1 MKKRQLYQKNMRL
14 RKKLNTIIFFNLFS
28 LTGLFLTS
36 CDNDEALIGLQEE
49 DQILVRLISANKMSK
64 PSKTNISSLISSSG
78 LDFPLSQMKYDVQI
92 WEITYET
99 LYKGSNIVASGM
111 AYIPL
116 GDGEEFSYLTF
127 AHGTIA
133 ANNEA
138 PSELSMADIQTFLFA
153 AMASTGL
160 ITVVPDLIGFGS
172 SKEIMH
178 PYYVEETS
186 ALAVIDGL
194 RAVRE
199 LLKQEEI
206 NSDEELYLSGYSGGG
221 YVTMATHKYI
231 EDYDL
236 EYFDLKA
243 SFPAAGGYDMKG
255 VRDFFFDQEV
265 YETPYFMAYIAE
277 SYRTYY
283 DIDTSLAQQIFN
295 EPYAQRIINI
305 FDGLSDGSQ
314 INSQLNDTVAVLIAP
329 GFLSEP
335 DNEKYSEISQLFE
348 QNSLLSWIPEIPM
361 YLFHGDADITVPYQ
375 NTIDTYDAFLASGTS
390 SEIITLTT
398 FEGADHYTGF
408 VPYLESFMNTIMK
421 LEGK

>member
-1 MKKRQLYQKNMRL
+1 MRL

-28 LTGLFLTS
+28 LTGLFFTS

-138 PSELSMADIQTFLFA
+138 PSELSMVDIQTFLFA

>member
-1 MKKRQLYQKNMRL
+1 MRL

-138 PSELSMADIQTFLFA
+138 PSELSMVDIQTFLFA

>member
-1 MKKRQLYQKNMRL
+1 MRL

-36 CDNDEALIGLQEE
+36 CDNEEALIGLQEE

-138 PSELSMADIQTFLFA
+138 PSELSMVDIQTFLFA

-265 YETPYFMAYIAE
+265 YEIPYFMAYIAE

>member
-1 MKKRQLYQKNMRL
+1 MRL

-138 PSELSMADIQTFLFA
+138 PSELSMVDIQTFLYA

-421 LEGK
+421 LEGE

>member
-1 MKKRQLYQKNMRL
+1 MRL

-28 LTGLFLTS
+28 LTGLFFTS

-138 PSELSMADIQTFLFA
+138 PSELSMVDIQTFLFA

-421 LEGK
+421 LEGE

>member
-1 MKKRQLYQKNMRL
+1 MRL

-421 LEGK
+421 LEGE

>member
-1 MKKRQLYQKNMRL
+1 MRL
-14 RKKLNTIIFFNLFS
+14 RKKIKTIIFFNLFL

-99 LYKGSNIVASGM
+99 LYKGSNIVTSGM

-116 GDGEEFSYLTF
+116 GDREKFSDLLF

-133 ANNEA
+133 ANDEA
-138 PSELSMADIQTFLFA
+138 PSKLSMVDIQTFLYA

-186 ALAVIDGL
+186 ALVVIDGL
-194 RAVRE
+194 RAIRE

-206 NSDEELYLSGYSGGG
+206 NSDGELYLSGYSGGG

-231 EDYDL
+231 EEYDL

-283 DIDTSLAQQIFN
+283 DIDTALAQQIFN

-329 GFLSEP
+329 GFLSKP

-348 QNSLLSWIPEIPM
+348 QNSLLDWIPEIPM
-361 YLFHGDADITVPYQ
+361 YLYHGDADITVPYQ
-375 NTIDTYDAFLASGTS
+375 NTVDTYDVFLASGS
-390 SEIITLTT
+390 PPEIIKLTT

-408 VPYLESFMNTIMK
+408 VPYLESFMDTIMK

>member
-1 MKKRQLYQKNMRL
+1 M
-14 RKKLNTIIFFNLFS
+14 
-28 LTGLFLTS
+28 TS
-36 CDNDEALIGLQEE
+36 CDNEEALIGLQEE
-49 DQILVRLISANKMSK
+49 DQIPVRLISANKMSK

-138 PSELSMADIQTFLFA
+138 PSELSMVDIQTFLFA

-231 EDYDL
+231 EEYDL

-348 QNSLLSWIPEIPM
+348 QNSLLSWIPETPM

-375 NTIDTYDAFLASGTS
+375 NTIDTYDAFLASGAS
-390 SEIITLTT
+390 PEIITLTT

>member
-1 MKKRQLYQKNMRL
+1 MRL

-138 PSELSMADIQTFLFA
+138 PSELSMVDIQTFLFA

-199 LLKQEEI
+199 LLIQEEI

>member
-1 MKKRQLYQKNMRL
+1 MRL
-14 RKKLNTIIFFNLFS
+14 RKKLNTIIFFNLFL

-138 PSELSMADIQTFLFA
+138 PSELSMVDIQTFLFA

-231 EDYDL
+231 EEYDL

-348 QNSLLSWIPEIPM
+348 QNSLLDWIPEIPM
-361 YLFHGDADITVPYQ
+361 YLYHGDADITVPYQ
-375 NTIDTYDAFLASGTS
+375 NTIDTYDAFLASGAS
-390 SEIITLTT
+390 PEIITLTT

>member
-1 MKKRQLYQKNMRL
+1 MRL

-36 CDNDEALIGLQEE
+36 CDNEEALIGLQEE

-138 PSELSMADIQTFLFA
+138 PSELSMVDIQTFLFA

>member
-1 MKKRQLYQKNMRL
+1 MSVIMFTCLFCQRLFTNAGGLGAHTKHCAVNPNMVPFKRHPNAG
-14 RKKLNTIIFFNLFS
+14 RKKGAIPWNKGIRDLSI
-28 LTGLFLTS
+28 TGEK
-36 CDNDEALIGLQEE
+36 NPRA
-49 DQILVRLISANKMSK
+49 K
-64 PSKTNISSLISSSG
+64 
-78 LDFPLSQMKYDVQI
+78 I

-99 LYKGSNIVASGM
+99 LYKESNIVASGM

-138 PSELSMADIQTFLFA
+138 PSELSMVDIQTFLFA

-421 LEGK
+421 LEGE

>member
-1 MKKRQLYQKNMRL
+1 MRL

-138 PSELSMADIQTFLFA
+138 PSELSMVDIQTFLFA

-283 DIDTSLAQQIFN
+283 DIDTSLAQPIFN

-421 LEGK
+421 LEGE

>member
-1 MKKRQLYQKNMRL
+1 MRL

-36 CDNDEALIGLQEE
+36 CDNEEALIGLQEE

-138 PSELSMADIQTFLFA
+138 PSELSMVDIQTFLFA

-178 PYYVEETS
+178 PYYVKETS

-221 YVTMATHKYI
+221 YVTMATHEYI

-255 VRDFFFDQEV
+255 VRDFFLDQEV

-348 QNSLLSWIPEIPM
+348 QNSLLSWIPETPM

-375 NTIDTYDAFLASGTS
+375 NTIDTYNAFLASGTS

>member
-1 MKKRQLYQKNMRL
+1 MRL
-14 RKKLNTIIFFNLFS
+14 RKKIKTIIFFNLFL

-99 LYKGSNIVASGM
+99 LYKGSNIVTSGM

-116 GDGEEFSYLTF
+116 GDREKFSYLLF

-133 ANNEA
+133 ANDEA
-138 PSELSMADIQTFLFA
+138 PSKLSMVDIQTFLYA

-186 ALAVIDGL
+186 ALVVIDGL
-194 RAVRE
+194 RAIRE

-206 NSDEELYLSGYSGGG
+206 NSDGELYLSGYSGGG

-231 EDYDL
+231 EEYDL

-243 SFPAAGGYDMKG
+243 SFPAAGGYDMKV

-283 DIDTSLAQQIFN
+283 DIDTALAQQIFN

-329 GFLSEP
+329 GFLSKP

-348 QNSLLSWIPEIPM
+348 QNSLLDWIPEIPM
-361 YLFHGDADITVPYQ
+361 YLYHGDADITVPYQ
-375 NTIDTYDAFLASGTS
+375 NTVDTYDVFLASGS
-390 SEIITLTT
+390 PPEIIKLTT
-398 FEGADHYTGF
+398 FEDADHYTGF
-408 VPYLESFMNTIMK
+408 VPYLESFMDTIMK

>member
-1 MKKRQLYQKNMRL
+1 MRL
-14 RKKLNTIIFFNLFS
+14 RKKVKTIIFFNLLLLS
-28 LTGLFLTS
+28 GLFWIS
-36 CDNDEALIGLQEE
+36 CDNEEALIGLQEE
-49 DQILVRLISANKMSK
+49 DQIPVRLISANKMSK

-99 LYKGSNIVASGM
+99 LYKGSNIVTSGM

-116 GDGEEFSYLTF
+116 GDREKFIYLLF

-133 ANNEA
+133 ANDEA
-138 PSELSMADIQTFLFA
+138 PSKLSMVDIQTFLYA

-186 ALAVIDGL
+186 ALVVIDGL
-194 RAVRE
+194 RAIRE

-206 NSDEELYLSGYSGGG
+206 NSDGELYLSGYSGGG

-231 EDYDL
+231 EEYDL

-348 QNSLLSWIPEIPM
+348 QNSLLDWIPEIPM
-361 YLFHGDADITVPYQ
+361 YLYHGDADITVPYQ
-375 NTIDTYDAFLASGTS
+375 NTVDTYDVFLASGS
-390 SEIITLTT
+390 PPEIIKLTT

-408 VPYLESFMNTIMK
+408 VPYLESFMDTIMK

>member
-1 MKKRQLYQKNMRL
+1 MRL

-138 PSELSMADIQTFLFA
+138 PSELSMVDIQTFLFA

-421 LEGK
+421 LEGE

>member
-1 MKKRQLYQKNMRL
+1 MRL
-14 RKKLNTIIFFNLFS
+14 RKKIKTIIFFNLLLLS
-28 LTGLFLTS
+28 GLFWIS

-49 DQILVRLISANKMSK
+49 DQIPFRLISANKMSK

-99 LYKGSNIVASGM
+99 LYKGSNIVTSGM

-116 GDGEEFSYLTF
+116 GDREKFSYLLF

-133 ANNEA
+133 ANDEA
-138 PSELSMADIQTFLFA
+138 PSKLSMVDIQTFLYA

-186 ALAVIDGL
+186 ALVVIDGL
-194 RAVRE
+194 RAIRE

-206 NSDEELYLSGYSGGG
+206 NSDGELYLSGYSGGG

-231 EDYDL
+231 EEYDL

-329 GFLSEP
+329 GFLSKP

-348 QNSLLSWIPEIPM
+348 QNSLLDWIPEIPM
-361 YLFHGDADITVPYQ
+361 YLYHGDADITVPYQ
-375 NTIDTYDAFLASGTS
+375 NTVDTYDVFLASGS
-390 SEIITLTT
+390 PPEIIKLTT

>member
-1 MKKRQLYQKNMRL
+1 MRL

-99 LYKGSNIVASGM
+99 LYKESNIVASGM

-421 LEGK
+421 FEGK

>member
-1 MKKRQLYQKNMRL
+1 MRL

-138 PSELSMADIQTFLFA
+138 PSELSMVDIQTFLFA

-283 DIDTSLAQQIFN
+283 DIDSALAQQIFN

-314 INSQLNDTVAVLIAP
+314 INSQLNDSVAVLIAP

-348 QNSLLSWIPEIPM
+348 QNSLLDWIPETPM
-361 YLFHGDADITVPYQ
+361 YLYHGDADITVPYQ
-375 NTIDTYDAFLASGTS
+375 NTIDTYDAFMASRAS
-390 SEIITLTT
+390 PEIITLTT
-398 FEGADHYTGF
+398 IEGADHYTGF

-421 LEGK
+421 FEGK

>member
-1 MKKRQLYQKNMRL
+1 MRL
-14 RKKLNTIIFFNLFS
+14 RKKLTTIIFFNLFL

-36 CDNDEALIGLQEE
+36 CDNEEALVGLQEE

-64 PSKTNISSLISSSG
+64 PSKTNINSLISSSG

-92 WEITYET
+92 WKITYET
-99 LYKGSNIVASGM
+99 LYKGSAIVASGM

-127 AHGTIA
+127 ARGTIA
-133 ANNEA
+133 ANNQA
-138 PSELSMADIQTFLFA
+138 PSELSMVDIQTFLYA

-172 SKEIMH
+172 SKDIMH

-206 NSDEELYLSGYSGGG
+206 SSDGELYLSGYSGGG
-221 YVTMATHKYI
+221 YVTMATQKYI
-231 EDYDL
+231 EESDL

-243 SFPAAGGYDMKG
+243 SFPAAGGFDMKG

-283 DIDTSLAQQIFN
+283 DIDTALAQQIFN

-305 FDGLSDGSQ
+305 FDGFSDGSQ
-314 INSQLNDTVAVLIAP
+314 INNQLNDTVAVLISSQ
-329 GFLSEP
+329 FLSNP
-335 DNEKYSEISQLFE
+335 DNEQFSEISQLFDE
-348 QNSLLSWIPEIPM
+348 NSLLDWIPEIPM
-361 YLFHGDADITVPYQ
+361 YLYHGDADITVPYQ
-375 NTIDTYDAFLASGTS
+375 NTVDTYEAFLASGS
-390 SEIITLTT
+390 PPEIITLTT

-408 VPYLESFMNTIMK
+408 VPYLENFLNTIMK

>member
-1 MKKRQLYQKNMRL
+1 MRL
-14 RKKLNTIIFFNLFS
+14 RKKVKTIIFFNLLLLS
-28 LTGLFLTS
+28 GLFWIS
-36 CDNDEALIGLQEE
+36 CDNEEALIGLQEE
-49 DQILVRLISANKMSK
+49 DQIPVRLISANKMSK

-99 LYKGSNIVASGM
+99 LYKGSNIVTSGM

-116 GDGEEFSYLTF
+116 GDREKFIYLLF

-133 ANNEA
+133 ANDEA
-138 PSELSMADIQTFLFA
+138 PSKLSMVDIQTFLYA

-231 EDYDL
+231 EEYDL

-348 QNSLLSWIPEIPM
+348 QNSLLDWIPETPM
-361 YLFHGDADITVPYQ
+361 YLYHGDADITVPYQ
-375 NTIDTYDAFLASGTS
+375 NTVDTYRAFLSSGASP
-390 SEIITLTT
+390 EIITLTT

>member
-1 MKKRQLYQKNMRL
+1 MRL

-36 CDNDEALIGLQEE
+36 CDNEEALIGLQEE

-127 AHGTIA
+127 ARGTIA

-138 PSELSMADIQTFLFA
+138 PSELSMVDIQTFLFA

-314 INSQLNDTVAVLIAP
+314 ISSQLNDTVAVLIAP

>member
-1 MKKRQLYQKNMRL
+1 MRL

-99 LYKGSNIVASGM
+99 LYKESNIVASGM

-138 PSELSMADIQTFLFA
+138 PSELSMVDIQTFLFA

>member
-1 MKKRQLYQKNMRL
+1 MRL
-14 RKKLNTIIFFNLFS
+14 RKKVKTIIFFNLLLLS
-28 LTGLFLTS
+28 GLFWVS
-36 CDNDEALIGLQEE
+36 CDNEEALIGLQEE
-49 DQILVRLISANKMSK
+49 DQIPFRLISANKMSK

-99 LYKGSNIVASGM
+99 LYKGSNIVTSGM

-116 GDGEEFSYLTF
+116 GDREKFSYLLF

-133 ANNEA
+133 ANDEA
-138 PSELSMADIQTFLFA
+138 PSKLSMVDIQTFLYA

-186 ALAVIDGL
+186 ALVVIDGL
-194 RAVRE
+194 RAIRE

-206 NSDEELYLSGYSGGG
+206 NSDGELYLSGYSGGG

-231 EDYDL
+231 EEYDL

-329 GFLSEP
+329 GFLSKP

-348 QNSLLSWIPEIPM
+348 QNSLLDWIPEIPM
-361 YLFHGDADITVPYQ
+361 YLYHGDADITVPYQ
-375 NTIDTYDAFLASGTS
+375 NTVDTYDVFLASGS
-390 SEIITLTT
+390 PPEIIKLTT

-408 VPYLESFMNTIMK
+408 VPYLESFMDTIMK

>member
-1 MKKRQLYQKNMRL
+1 MRL
-14 RKKLNTIIFFNLFS
+14 RKKVKTIILSNLF
-28 LTGLFLTS
+28 LLLGLFLTS
-36 CDNDEALIGLQEE
+36 CDNEEALIGLQEE
-49 DQILVRLISANKMSK
+49 DQIPVRLISANKMSK

-116 GDGEEFSYLTF
+116 GDGYKFSYLTF
-127 AHGTIA
+127 ARGTIA

-138 PSELSMADIQTFLFA
+138 PSELSMVDIQTFLYA

-231 EDYDL
+231 EEYDL

-348 QNSLLSWIPEIPM
+348 QNSLLDWIPETPM
-361 YLFHGDADITVPYQ
+361 YLYHGDADITVPYQ

-390 SEIITLTT
+390 PEIITLTT

>member
-1 MKKRQLYQKNMRL
+1 MRL

-138 PSELSMADIQTFLFA
+138 PSELSMVDIQTFLFA

-390 SEIITLTT
+390 SGTSSEIITLTT

-421 LEGK
+421 LEGE